1 MERLSWIPPDPFL
14 ELLHVDSTPE
24 KTILVVQSTR
34 SSSHCPSCSHLSTR
48 SHSRYARKI
57 QDESFNQLPVELLIL
72 SRKWFCDYAACST
85 KIFTERFDGISP
97 HRRRTAR
104 AEEILRK
111 IAFSTSCLTAE
122 KIAAAIHMPIS
133 HDALLSLIYRTEIAP
148 EVSPF
153 PGN

>member
-1 MERLSWIPPDPFL
+1 MNALSWIPPDPFL
-14 ELLHVDSTPE
+14 ELLHVDPAPE
-24 KTILVVQSTR
+24 KVILIVQSTR
-34 SSSHCPSCSHLSTR
+34 LSSHCPSCACLSIR
-48 SHSRYARKI
+48 SHSRYSRKI
-57 QDESFNQLPVELLIL
+57 QDEPFNHLPVELLVL
-72 SRKWFCDYAACST
+72 SRKWFCDNAACST
-85 KIFTERFDGISP
+85 KVFTERFDGISP

-122 KIAAAIHMPIS
+122 KIATAVHMPIS

-153 PGN
+153 PRN